1 MTPTAEAG
9 DKATC
14 PACGPWPL
22 SPPLSKLVN
31 KELRQQGQSD
41 TSAQGHEGAPRPT
54 WLPVR
59 ICLQGRASPASGSTC
74 SLQPQAWEAETQL
87 GAPDCRTGAP
97 AVATTP
103 APPPRSCPQGW
114 LARDTCKSRSSRT
127 RDICTSSGLQQ
138 GHPGSPKARGAL
150 PVALAADSTNP
161 GRTPTEGHWPPLQPQ
176 RACAPGCSCV
186 PGNREPALAQAI
198 QLQPYRLQHGVN
210 SSPAKWSPSRVSFG

>member
-87 GAPDCRTGAP
+87 GTPECRRCPSRGYHSCAPSSAP
-97 AVATTP
+97 APRAGWPGTHARAGVHAQGTSAPAAGCSRATLAHPKPEGHYLWPSQQT
-103 APPPRSCPQGW
+103 AHPQD
-114 LARDTCKSRSSRT
+114 AH
-127 RDICTSSGLQQ
+127 LQR
-138 GHPGSPKARGAL
+138 A
-150 PVALAADSTNP
+150 P
-161 GRTPTEGHWPPLQPQ
+161 GRLCSLSAPVPQAAPACPGTVNQLWPRQS
-176 RACAPGCSCV
+176 SC
-186 PGNREPALAQAI
+186 NRI
-198 QLQPYRLQHGVN
+198 GSNTV
-210 SSPAKWSPSRVSFG
+210 